1 MASRKAGQLDVQS
14 ATMKIRIR
22 ARSMLL
28 MAVIV
33 TVVWAATAATTWTA
47 PGLAAA
53 RPQAETIAAQATAPA
68 KQPAMST
75 AQTPALSQPMP
86 VDPQITIG
94 KFSNGL
100 RYYIRANKKPEK
112 RAELRLVVKAGSI
125 LEDDD
130 QQGMAHLVEHMAFN
144 GTRSFPKQD
153 LVQFIESLG
162 MRFGADLNA
171 YTTFDQT
178 VYMLQVPT
186 DKLETMDKALLILE
200 DWAHNV
206 TFDQTEIDKERG
218 VVMEEWR
225 LGRGAGERMQSRIWP
240 IMLKGS
246 QYADRL
252 PIGKPEIIQG
262 GKPERLKKFYEDWYR
277 PDLMAVVAVGDFDK
291 AEIEKLI
298 TAHFATIPAAAKP
311 RPRTNYDV
319 PDHPGTV
326 YAIATD
332 KEMTAATVEVDNL
345 LPAREQGSV
354 GVYRHKIVNRLFS
367 LMFSA
372 RFSELTQKPDSPFLF
387 AGVFRGPFLSRTK
400 DQASMFA
407 QVKEDRIEPALEG
420 LLTEAER
427 VSRFGF
433 TATELDRQKK
443 LVLRNYERNVTEK
456 ENRVSS
462 SRADEYVRN
471 FLQNETLPSADDEYA
486 LHQRFLAEITID
498 EINKLAREWFPD
510 RNRLI
515 VVRAPEKTGLVVP
528 DETKLAAVIK
538 ASAAKDLKPYVD
550 TLAAAALLDSIPAS
564 GAIASTTTNEAAG
577 ITEWQLSNGV
587 KVVLKPTTF
596 RNDEIVFRAFSP
608 GGTSLASDKD
618 YIPASTA
625 TQVITAG
632 GVGKFN
638 AIDLRKLMTGKVAS
652 ASPFIG
658 ELEEGLNGSSS
669 RKDLE
674 TMFQLIYLT
683 FMQPRADA
691 TAFNVQ
697 AAQTKSMLA
706 NQSAIPE
713 FAFFEALTTTR
724 YQNHPRRRFSTAA
737 MVDEWNLDKSLAFY
751 KDRFA
756 DASDFTFVFVGS
768 FDVATMKPLV
778 ERYLGALPSI
788 HRKETWKD
796 VGVRVAPGVIEKKV
810 EKGIEPKSLNAIIFS
825 GPFKD
830 EQMNRVAIRA
840 MAELLQTR
848 LLETIREELGGTY
861 SISASPSYQRIPNP
875 EYSITIQFG
884 CAPERA
890 DDLIKRVFQEIEK
903 LKTNG
908 PTEKQ
913 VNDVKEALR
922 RDFETNSKLNNY
934 LLGQIALKYQYG
946 EDPAGLWNI
955 TEYYKKIDSA
965 MIQQAAKAYLN
976 TKAYVRVTLLPEKK

>member
-1 MASRKAGQLDVQS
+1 MAGRKADVDAMS
-14 ATMKIRIR
+14 ATAMIHTR
-22 ARSMLL
+22 ARLMLL
-28 MAVIV
+28 TLAIMAAIWV
-33 TVVWAATAATTWTA
+33 TTNVAGAQPQIAKSTAQSTDAARQQPAATA
-47 PGLAAA
+47 
-53 RPQAETIAAQATAPA
+53 
-68 KQPAMST
+68 S
-75 AQTPALSQPMP
+75 QTPALSQPMP

-112 RAELRLVVKAGSI
+112 RAELRLVVKTGSI

-144 GTRSFPKQD
+144 GTKNFPKQD

-171 YTTFDQT
+171 YTSFDET

-186 DKLETMDKALLILE
+186 DKPEAMDKALLILE

-225 LGRGAGERMQSRIWP
+225 LRRGAGERLQSRIWP

-246 QYADRL
+246 RYADRL
-252 PIGKPEIIQG
+252 PIGKPEIIQS
-262 GKPERLKKFYEDWYR
+262 GKPERLKKFYSDWYR
-277 PDLMAVVAVGDFDK
+277 PDLMAVIAVGDFDK
-291 AEIEKLI
+291 TAVEKLI
-298 TAHFATIPAAAKP
+298 TAHFASIPAPTKP
-311 RPRTNYDV
+311 RPRVNYDV
-319 PDHPGTV
+319 PDHSCTV

-332 KEMTAATVEVDNL
+332 KEMDAATVEVDNL

-372 RFSELTQKPDSPFLF
+372 RLSELAQKPDSPFLF

-407 QVKEDRIEPALEG
+407 QVKEDGIERSLDA

-427 VSRFGF
+427 ISRFGF
-433 TATELDRQKK
+433 TATELGRQKQ
-443 LVLRNYERNVTEK
+443 LVLRNYERNVAEK
-456 ENRVSS
+456 ENRLSA

-471 FLQNETLPSADDEYA
+471 FLQNETLPSSDDEYA
-486 LHQRFLAEITID
+486 LHQRFLPEITVD

-510 RNRLI
+510 GNRLV
-515 VVRAPEKTGLVVP
+515 VVRAPEKPGLVVP

-538 ASAAKDLKPYVD
+538 TSAAKDLKPYVD
-550 TLAAAALLDSIPAS
+550 TLAAAALLDSIPPAGS
-564 GAIASTTTNEAAG
+564 IARTTTNEAAG

-618 YIPASTA
+618 FIPASSA
-625 TQVITAG
+625 TQVVTAG

-658 ELEEGLNGSSS
+658 ELEEGLNGISS

-674 TMFQLIYLT
+674 TMFQLIYLR

-691 TAFNVQ
+691 TAFSVQ
-697 AAQTKSMLA
+697 VAQTKSMLA

-724 YQNHPRRRFSTAA
+724 FQNHPRRRFPTAA
-737 MVDEWNLDKSLAFY
+737 MIDEWNLDKSLAFY
-751 KDRFA
+751 KERFA

-788 HRKETWKD
+788 HRKESWKD

-810 EKGIEPKSLNAIIFS
+810 EKGIEPKSINAIIFS
-825 GPFKD
+825 GPFD
-830 EQMNRVAIRA
+830 NQQMSRVAIRA

-903 LKTNG
+903 LKTSG

-913 VNDVKEALR
+913 VNDVKEALV
-922 RDFETNSKLNNY
+922 RDFETNSKQNNY

-946 EDPAGLWNI
+946 EDPASLWTI
-955 TEYYKKIDSA
+955 TEYYKKIDAA
-965 MIQQAAKAYLN
+965 MIQQAAKVYLN
-976 TKAYVRVTLLPEKK
+976 TKTYVRVTLLPEKK

>member
-1 MASRKAGQLDVQS
+1 MLSKKADQLHVLS
-14 ATMKIRIR
+14 AMMTIRTR
-22 ARSMLL
+22 ARLMLL
-28 MAVIV
+28 TAFIV
-33 TVVWAATAATTWTA
+33 TVTCVAGARQQAATI
-47 PGLAAA
+47 P
-53 RPQAETIAAQATAPA
+53 AQ
-68 KQPAMST
+68 ST
-75 AQTPALSQPMP
+75 ALSQPMP

-94 KFSNGL
+94 KFANGL

-112 RAELRLVVKAGSI
+112 RAELRLVIKAGSI

-130 QQGMAHLVEHMAFN
+130 QQGMAHMVEHMAFN
-144 GTRSFPKQD
+144 GTQHFPKDD
-153 LVQFIESLG
+153 LVHFIESLG

-171 YTTFDQT
+171 YTSFDET

-186 DKLETMDKALLILE
+186 DKPEAMDKALLILE

-225 LGRGAGERMQSRIWP
+225 IRRGAGERMQSKIWP

-246 QYADRL
+246 RYADRL
-252 PIGKPEIIQG
+252 PIGKPEIIQS
-262 GKPERLKKFYEDWYR
+262 GKPERLKKFYADWYR

-291 AEIEKLI
+291 AAIEKLI
-298 TAHFATIPAAAKP
+298 TAHFAAIPAATKP

-319 PDHPGTV
+319 NDYPGTV
-326 YAIATD
+326 YAIVTD
-332 KEMTAATVEVDNL
+332 KEMTATTVEVDNM
-345 LPAREQGSV
+345 LPGREQGSV
-354 GVYRHKIVNRLFS
+354 GVYRQKTVDRLFS
-367 LMFSA
+367 LLFSA

-387 AGVFRGPFLSRTK
+387 AGVGRGAFLSRTK
-400 DQASMFA
+400 DQASLFA
-407 QVKEDRIEPALEG
+407 QVKEDGVERALDA
-420 LLTEAER
+420 LLGEAER

-433 TATELDRQKK
+433 TATELDRQRQ
-443 LVLRNYERNVTEK
+443 LVLRNYERNVAEK
-456 ENRVSS
+456 ENRVSA
-462 SRADEYVRN
+462 SRADEYIRN

-486 LHQRFLAEITID
+486 FHQRFVPEITLD
-498 EINKLAREWFPD
+498 EINKIAKEWFPD

-515 VVRAPEKTGLVVP
+515 IVRAPDKSGLVVP
-528 DETKLAAVIK
+528 DEAKLAGVIK
-538 ASAAKDLKPYVD
+538 AAAAKELKPYVD
-550 TLAAAALLDSIPAS
+550 TLASAALLDSIPAP
-564 GAIASTTTNEAAG
+564 GAIAKTTTKEAAG
-577 ITEWQLSNGV
+577 ITEWELSNGV

-618 YIPASTA
+618 YIPANSA

-632 GVGKFN
+632 GLGKFN
-638 AIDLRKLMTGKVAS
+638 AIDLRKLMTGKVVS
-652 ASPFIG
+652 VSPFIA

-674 TMFQLIYLT
+674 MMFQLIYLRFT
-683 FMQPRADA
+683 QPRADS
-691 TAFNVQ
+691 TAFTVLATQ
-697 AAQTKSMLA
+697 ARSTLA

-713 FAFFEALTTTR
+713 FAFFEALQTAR

-737 MVDEWNLDKSLAFY
+737 MVDEWNLDRSFAFY

-768 FDVATMKPLV
+768 FDEATMKPLV

-796 VGVRVAPGVIEKKV
+796 VGARTATGVIEKKV
-810 EKGIEPKSLNAIIFS
+810 EKGIEPKSSNAIIFS
-825 GPFKD
+825 GPFEHD
-830 EQMNRVAIRA
+830 QMHRIAIRA
-840 MAELLQTR
+840 MAEVLQTR

-861 SISASPSYQRIPNP
+861 GIGATPSYQRIPNQ

-913 VNDVKEALR
+913 VTDEKEALLR
-922 RDFETNSKLNNY
+922 EFETSSKLNNY
-934 LLGQIALKYQYG
+934 LLNQIALRYQAG
-946 EDPAGLWNI
+946 EDAAGIWNI
-955 TEYYKKIDSA
+955 PEYYKKIDGP
-965 MIQQAAKAYLN
+965 MIQEAARTYLN
-976 TKAYVRVTLLPEKK
+976 TRNYIKVTLVPEKK